1 MTSTKSAAKPPTFHQ
16 SATAL
21 DPTVASLLS
30 KNDLL
35 VQSGV
40 KYSEYVKL
48 RPGDGIELTQNSR
61 LLNFLHHDHVT
72 FLNTKRLFLHLTFK
86 AVKGDNEDALT
97 QTDYVSINS
106 PMNHSLL
113 DKVVLNVGKSKK
125 LIYTR
130 SQNYGRQCW
139 QTKKKEQCNEKKGN
153 V

>member
-1 MTSTKSAAKPPTFHQ
+1 MTSVQTDAKPPTFHQ

-21 DPTVASLLS
+21 DPTVASLLA

-61 LLNFLHHDHVT
+61 LLNFIHHDHVT
-72 FLNTKRLFLHLTFK
+72 YLNTRRIFLHLTYK
-86 AVKGDNEDALT
+86 AVKGENEEALT

-106 PMNHSLL
+106 PANHSLL
-113 DKVVLNVGKSKK
+113 EKVVLNVGKSKEQMNAG
-125 LIYTR
+125 
-130 SQNYGRQCW
+130 SNYRYRRVG
-139 QTKKKEQCNEKKGN
+139 TKHLTHF
-153 V
+153 